1 MSLSTH
7 VLNLASGRPAMGMRV
22 TLEHGA
28 ATLFKGATDTDGR
41 CPGIAG
47 LVTEP
52 AVYRLR
58 FGVAVY
64 FRALGMVLPNPPF
77 LDEVVIEFG
86 IAEPDE
92 HYHVPLLVTP
102 FAYSTYRGS

>member
-7 VLNLASGRPAMGMRV
+7 VLDLTSGQPATAMRV

-28 ATLFKGATDTDGR
+28 ATLFNGTTDKDGR
-41 CPGIAG
+41 CSGFAG

-58 FGVAVY
+58 FGVADY
-64 FRALGMVLPNPPF
+64 FKAQGLALPQPPF

-86 IAEPDE
+86 IADPTA
-92 HYHVPLLVTP
+92 HYHIPLLVTP

>member
-1 MSLSTH
+1 MTLSTH
-7 VLNLASGRPAMGMRV
+7 VLDLVSGQPAAAMRL

-28 ATLFKGATDTDGR
+28 ATLFKGTTDNDGR
-41 CPGIAG
+41 CPAIAH
-47 LVTEP
+47 LVSGP

-58 FGVAVY
+58 FGVAAY
-64 FRALGMVLPNPPF
+64 FRAAGAVLPNPPF
-77 LDEVVIEFG
+77 LDEVTIEFG
-86 IAEPDE
+86 ISDPDA